1 MLLELLEN
9 DIQSACEFLLAEAN
23 TCSQGSNALANPSVN
38 IIASHGLDD
47 VLSLRLWLCR
57 LWLCRFFDDYRL
69 NFIIFQ
75 LTTVTEQVC
84 FRDIAAW
91 R

>member
-9 DIQSACEFLLAEAN
+9 DIQSACKFLLAEAN

-47 VLSLRLWLCR
+47 VLSLC
-57 LWLCRFFDDYRL
+57 LWLCRFFVDYRL

-75 LTTVTEQVC
+75 LTSATEQVC